1 MVKKY
6 INSYGN
12 FKPFCNGLFMR
23 VKTKDEDYVK
33 FVYIGVFFFILKLI
47 FALAIYDG
55 LLSIDIWYFLIFI
68 LIGKLFLQF
77 M

>member
-33 FVYIGVFFFILKLI
+33 FVYIGVFFF
-47 FALAIYDG
+47 
-55 LLSIDIWYFLIFI
+55 YFKVNFCISNI
-68 LIGKLFLQF
+68 
-77 M
+77 

>member
-33 FVYIGVFFFILKLI
+33 FVYIGVFF
-47 FALAIYDG
+47 
-55 LLSIDIWYFLIFI
+55 
-68 LIGKLFLQF
+68 
-77 M
+77 